1 MISHFSVEVKSRCT
15 LFLDKNYPVEFSYF
29 SPNVPPLW
37 FDDGGPLANDALGP
51 CSAARLQGYGG
62 PNAGGLP
69 ILVQL
74 LTDPPLLP
82 LHQVEAAS
90 ITGRRRLLLER
101 SRRSMW
107 CMILRSEQCRSGSH
121 RPKWTPGARRDRDF
135 ARDHARNPEIASD
148 CTTPINRFLSGSWVK
163 AEEAKKTKR
172 SSKKRRTK
180 NMHDTP
186 TIAPSH
192 I

>member
-1 MISHFSVEVKSRCT
+1 MNFP
-15 LFLDKNYPVEFSYF
+15 KNILRPSNFPTSLQTYPH
-29 SPNVPPLW
+29 
-37 FDDGGPLANDALGP
+37 FDDGGPLANNALAP

-107 CMILRSEQCRSGSH
+107 CMILRPEQCRSGSH
-121 RPKWTPGARRDRDF
+121 RPKLTPGTRRDRDF

-148 CTTPINRFLSGSWVK
+148 CTTPISRFLSGSWVK
-163 AEEAKKTKR
+163 AEEAKKN
-172 SSKKRRTK
+172 KKKHGMAVGSEESRLW
-180 NMHDTP
+180 M
-186 TIAPSH
+186 TILELRLKPSRKF
-192 I
+192 